1 MANEISGKVTLRA
14 VKGGAKVDRKE
25 SFSIDM
31 AGESFFHAV
40 QNVGTGNETLECYA
54 LSNID
59 AAETGMCFLKNLD
72 ATNYVEIGLTS
83 SYTIKLL
90 AGECALFRAAG
101 ALFAR
106 ANTAAVELEILMI
119 EL

>member
-1 MANEISGKVTLRA
+1 MANEITGKLTLKA
-14 VKGGAKVDRKE
+14 SKGGANVARSE

-31 AGESFFHAV
+31 TGESFYHGV
-40 QNVGTGNETLECYA
+40 QNISTGNETLEIYE
-54 LSNID
+54 LSNFD
-59 AAETGMCFLKNLD
+59 STETGICFLKNLD
-72 ATNYVEIGLTS
+72 DTNYVEIGLTS

-101 ALFAR
+101 TLFAR
-106 ANTAAVELEILMI
+106 ANTTAVELEILML